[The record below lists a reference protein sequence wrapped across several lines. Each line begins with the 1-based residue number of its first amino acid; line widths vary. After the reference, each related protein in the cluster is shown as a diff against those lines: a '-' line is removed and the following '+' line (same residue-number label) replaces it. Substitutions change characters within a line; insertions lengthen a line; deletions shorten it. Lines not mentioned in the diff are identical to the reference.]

1 MMQETAIC
9 KLCLE
14 PVSNFICTDCLF
26 SDVKKWLFLINH
38 QELSPKISMK
48 HYDIQSLIRLDA
60 NGTYCV
66 RCKGGVGEIACPC
79 CYLYEMYLI
88 FKEGSQELANDF
100 EKNFNFDFKMHHAY
114 SQLTLWQSLHE
125 EAVSSRTF
133 EPIILAETK
142 NLADINICDNC
153 GQISDMI
160 AEVNGSNVCES
171 CLEENKVELFRPFS
185 IDFQ

>member
-1 MMQETAIC
+1 MEETTVC

-26 SDVKKWLFLINH
+26 SNVNKWLFLIQH
-38 QELSPKISMK
+38 QHLSPKILAK
-48 HYDIQSLIRLDA
+48 HNDIKSILRLDTDGA
-60 NGTYCV
+60 YCIK
-66 RCKGGVGEIACPC
+66 CKGNVGEIACPC

-88 FKEGSQELANDF
+88 IKESSQELAGNF
-100 EKNFNFDFKMHHAY
+100 EKNFNYDFRMHHAY

-125 EAVSSRTF
+125 ESVSSRTF
-133 EPIILAETK
+133 NPIIISERKILT
-142 NLADINICDNC
+142 DINICDNC

-160 AEVNGSNVCES
+160 TESNGSHLCES
-171 CLEENKVELFRPFS
+171 CLEETRVELFRPFS